1 VCPPLCLRRAG
12 VGAHGHA
19 PLLRYNAHSFAVRRE
34 SAILDLA
41 GQGGLRLQ
49 ADIADAR
56 PDAAAPR
63 VQLAARLS
71 EALRSHAVQ
80 VALVV
85 GLAFALRLAWVL
97 VTQWHPLFDDDAF
110 RYDFTARAL
119 ANGQGYVH
127 LTGDPTA
134 FWPPGYPVLLATAY
148 VVFGEKVIVAQ
159 LLNVV
164 LGTATVWLAYLIG
177 RRLFGRGPALLG
189 AGIVACFPSLIFY
202 TGVTLSEI
210 TFTFLA
216 LLAIYLLIM
225 EAQSQNRLQSPRVEN
240 PRLQDRTSSFEP
252 RRALLLLAA
261 GLVLGLAAL
270 TRGQALLLPVVLM
283 PFWLRSGVSWRRI
296 CPKLA
301 ALALGMGL
309 IVAPWTARNAIQLH
323 APVLIATNAGIDFWI
338 GHNARAN
345 GGTDLVGP
353 QELVFSHPE
362 LDQVARE
369 VRVNNEGFQKGLSF
383 AAAHPAQELV
393 LPFKKLFWLYY
404 NDEEGLKWNEGH
416 GGQDFLPGPVRE
428 GLFALSNVYYFA
440 VLGLL
445 LLGAGRWLS
454 LREPGRLLLLS
465 LVGYWTLI
473 HLVFF
478 GNPRFH
484 APVMPLVALL
494 AALAW
499 AGALRGREERV
510 H

>member
-1 VCPPLCLRRAG
+1 M
-12 VGAHGHA
+12 
-19 PLLRYNAHSFAVRRE
+19 LL
-34 SAILDLA
+34 LA

-71 EALRSHAVQ
+71 ATLRNHAVQ

-97 VTQWHPLFDDDAF
+97 ITHWRPLFDDDAF

-119 ANGQGYVH
+119 ASGQGYIH

-159 LLNVV
+159 MLNVA

-216 LLAIYLLIM
+216 LLAIYLLIV
-225 EAQSQNRLQSPRVEN
+225 ETQSGRPRDPSAGSGQRLR
-240 PRLQDRTSSFEP
+240 
-252 RRALLLLAA
+252 LLLGA

-270 TRGQALLLPVVLM
+270 TRGQALLLPLVLV

-323 APVLIATNAGIDFWI
+323 APVLIATNAGVDFWI
-338 GHNARAN
+338 GHHESATGDFGPT
-345 GGTDLVGP
+345 GGA
-353 QELVFSHPE
+353 QLVFSHPE
-362 LDQVARE
+362 LDPVAGE
-369 VRVNNEGFQKGLSF
+369 VRVNNEGFEKGLSF
-383 AAAHPAQELV
+383 AVTHPAQELV

-404 NDEEGLKWNEGH
+404 NDEEGLRWNEGH
-416 GGQDFLPGPVRE
+416 GGQDFLPGPVRD
-428 GLFALSNVYYFA
+428 GLLALSNVYYFA

-499 AGALRGREERV
+499 AGALAGREERA